1 MVRVKRHISGLSD
14 EEYISLLKSLTKQ
27 QYSDQIEDE
36 DEDDPFAIL
45 NDSSQDWEPSNQY
58 EFKEKKSVLPN
69 RENTTD
75 LTSAKWEDIKTRL
88 HIAGH
93 IRVGSFLVRIKR
105 YEVNTPDITLDIEI
119 SEEKKKNFGG
129 NTAKIAEKISTTKD
143 SRFKNKTWITY
154 FKNPLLGGMKI
165 PIDTVADII
174 KYLQFV
180 YANPA
185 FL

>member
-14 EEYISLLKSLTKQ
+14 EEYINLLKSLTKQ
-27 QYSDQIEDE
+27 QYSDQIED
-36 DEDDPFAIL
+36 DDDDPFAIL
-45 NDSSQDWEPSNQY
+45 NDSNEEWEPSGTF
-58 EFKEKKSVLPN
+58 EFKEKRVVLPN

-75 LTSAKWEDIKTRL
+75 LTTAKWEDIKTKL

-93 IRVGSFLVRIKR
+93 IRVGSFLVRIKK
-105 YEVNTPDITLDIEI
+105 YEVVTPDINLDIEI
-119 SEEKKKNFGG
+119 SEEKRKTFGG
-129 NTAKIAEKISTTKD
+129 NSAKIAEKISTTRD
-143 SRFKNKTWITY
+143 SRFKNKAWAVY
-154 FKNPLLGGMKI
+154 FKPLTGGVKI

-180 YANPA
+180 FANPA